1 MLAQK
6 YYNNFGTHMSK
17 SNKATTLK
25 RSLIALACLSAIN
38 ANSVLANEAVIQG
51 KITDENKSVFF
62 QGAQITIKELNLTA
76 ISNRDGSFRFA
87 NLPQGQY
94 TLVIKY
100 LGAATV
106 EKVITVSDGA
116 VNNNEYVLRQQSSS
130 MDNMIVYGQRAGQ
143 AGALNRQK
151 NANRLTSIVSADA
164 IGQLPDQNAAEALQR
179 LPGISIARDQGEGRF
194 VGIRGID
201 PNLNNVTINGANV
214 PSPEAGIRSV
224 AMDVIPSEL
233 IQSLEVSKTVTPDM
247 DASAVGGSIEVK
259 SLSAFDRAGQSYSFT
274 GQASYN
280 ELTSDTSPKLSGS
293 YSDVFDLSG
302 NNQLGVAA
310 ALSWFE
316 RKFGSHNV
324 ETDGGWAEFEFE
336 DLNTGEDVEQF
347 GAEEIEQRAYEITRE
362 RLGAAVNFDLVTS
375 ATDKYYLR
383 TLYSQFSDDEYRQR
397 NEYKFD
403 KGLIL
408 ASSATDTSAQFE
420 DAEMDRDT
428 KDRYEEQEIFSAVT
442 GGENII
448 GDWLI
453 EYQASYSKSS
463 EEQPNRIDASF
474 AGEEITMG
482 YQSAGDIPRLT
493 QSANAHDLN
502 NFEFDEIVLEDTLSE
517 DKETSFRLDLTKEFV
532 WRNHNGAI
540 KFGGKYRSREKFNR
554 ANITVFD
561 GGFNDATAQQ
571 FSTSTVDW
579 DLGNFGPGLS
589 QKGIRQFFNNNRSNL
604 EINTLDTKI
613 DSLGQSYQSNEDISA
628 LYAMV
633 TLDINNWHIVTGVRY
648 EDTSFDTTG
657 NKVEL
662 VVDDVND
669 DEYVNVTPWQVK
681 QDYDHLLP
689 SLNVKY
695 TPNDQWVARF
705 AYTNTIARPKFS
717 DSAAFQLIENEIT
730 EDDGVVES
738 ERKAE
743 VGNPQLKP
751 LESTNIDF
759 SLEYYP
765 GHIGVLSAGL
775 FYKDIDNY
783 IKQAE
788 VQDNGQWDGFKEVVQ
803 QVNGGSASLTGLEL
817 AWNKSFDSGVLLGLN
832 GTFVDTDDQLPNQ
845 SDTIANAIIGFEND
859 VLSTRLSASYK
870 SKSYQFDDGGVAVYG
885 DDHLQLDISAKYY
898 LTDTI
903 NVFFNAVNLTDEPM
917 YLYHGHRNFNY
928 QYEEYG
934 RSFELGITINSL

>member
-1 MLAQK
+1 
-6 YYNNFGTHMSK
+6 MSK
-17 SNKATTLK
+17 STKATSLK
-25 RSLIALACLSAIN
+25 RSLIALACLSALN
-38 ANSVLANEAVIQG
+38 TNTVFASDAVIQG
-51 KITDENKSVFF
+51 KITDENNSVYF
-62 QGAQITIKELNLTA
+62 QGAQVTIKELNLTT
-76 ISNRDGSFRFA
+76 ISARDGSFRFS

-94 TLVIKY
+94 TVVIKY
-100 LGAATV
+100 LGAATI
-106 EKVITVSDGA
+106 EKQVTVTDGA
-116 VNNNEYVLRQQSSS
+116 ISNNDYVLRQQATA
-130 MDNMIVYGQRAGQ
+130 MENMIVYGQSAGQ

-151 NANRLTSIVSADA
+151 NANRIASVVSADA

-280 ELTSDTSPKLSGS
+280 ELTSETSPKLSAS
-293 YSDVFDLSG
+293 FSDVFNLQAGS
-302 NNQLGVAA
+302 QLGIAT

-316 RKFGSHNV
+316 RKFGSHNI
-324 ETDGGWAEFEFE
+324 ETDGGWAEFEYE
-336 DLNTGEDVEQF
+336 DFNTGDEVELF

-362 RLGAAVNFDLVTS
+362 RLGAAINFDLTTS

-383 TLYSQFSDDEYRQR
+383 TLYSQFSDNEYRQR

-408 ASSATDTSAQFE
+408 ANSASTTHAQFE

-442 GGENII
+442 GGENIV
-448 GDWLI
+448 GNWLI

-474 AGEEITMG
+474 AGEALAIG
-482 YQSAGDIPRLT
+482 YLTAGDIPRLT
-493 QSANAHDLN
+493 QSQEAHDLN
-502 NFEFDEIVLEDTLSE
+502 RFTFDEIVHEDTLSE

-532 WRNHNGAI
+532 WRNHNGAL
-540 KFGGKYRSREKFNR
+540 KFGGKLRDREKFNH
-554 ANITVFD
+554 ADITVYD
-561 GGFNDATAQQ
+561 GGFNDATAQL
-571 FSTSTVDW
+571 FSSKQVNW
-579 DLGNFGPGLS
+579 DIGNFGPGLS
-589 QKGIRQFFNNNRSNL
+589 RSSIQEFYRTNK
-604 EINTLDTKI
+604 NTLEVNALETKV
-613 DSLGQSYQSNEDISA
+613 DSLGQSYQSNEEIIA

-633 TLDINNWHIVTGVRY
+633 TLDINNWQIVTGIRY
-648 EDTSFDTTG
+648 EDTSFETVG

-662 VVDDVND
+662 VVDDVKD
-669 DEYVNVTPWQVK
+669 EEYVNVSPWHVK
-681 QDYDHLLP
+681 QQYDHFLP
-689 SLNVKY
+689 SINVKY
-695 TPNDQWVARF
+695 TPSDKWVARF

-717 DSAAFQLIENEIT
+717 DAAAFQLIENEIT
-730 EDDGVVES
+730 EDEGEIET

-743 VGNPQLKP
+743 VGNPDLKP
-751 LESTNIDF
+751 LESSNFDF

-775 FYKDIDNY
+775 FYKNIDNY
-783 IKQAE
+783 IKQDE
-788 VQDNGQWDGFKEVVQ
+788 VQGNGQWDGYKEVIQ

-817 AWNKSFDSGVLLGLN
+817 AWNKSFNSGLLLGLN
-832 GTFVDTDDQLPNQ
+832 GTFVDTDDHLPNQ

-859 VLSTRLSASYK
+859 TLSTRLSASYK
-870 SKSYQFDDGGVAVYG
+870 SKSYQFDDANTAVYG
-885 DDHLQLDISAKYY
+885 DDHLQLDVSAKYY
-898 LTDTI
+898 LTDTVNI
-903 NVFFNAVNLTDEPM
+903 FFNAVNLTDEPM
-917 YLYHGHRNFNY
+917 YLYHGNSSFNY